1 MVWYVDD
8 ESRSVSKLYLGTG
21 NYSMVRYVDNECCH
35 VSSLQLVISNVWHKV
50 TIFADIRWYVCQQW
64 Q

>member
-1 MVWYVDD
+1 MVRYAND

-50 TIFADIRWYVCQQW
+50 TVLGE
-64 Q
+64 